1 MKTSTSLPVLLYKL
15 LRKPYVIVAVAWDL
29 WVLLAWVQI
38 PTLGGEKAAWN
49 SAPNLWQLLIMC
61 CCTEKPLEQD
71 WTKNISFVGADASQ
85 VSASP

>member
-1 MKTSTSLPVLLYKL
+1 MKTLTSQILKKL
-15 LRKPYVIVAVAWDL
+15 LGKPYVIVAVAWDL

-71 WTKNISFVGADASQ
+71 WTKNSFVGADASQ